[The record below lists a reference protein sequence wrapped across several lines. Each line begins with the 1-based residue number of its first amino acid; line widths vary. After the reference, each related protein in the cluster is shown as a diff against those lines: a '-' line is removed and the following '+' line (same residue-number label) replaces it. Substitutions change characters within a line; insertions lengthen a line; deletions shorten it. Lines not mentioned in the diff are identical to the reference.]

1 VPILQ
6 LCALC
11 GFFDGVV
18 RVFRADGFW
27 KVPTACV
34 ANKLCPQSDVGV
46 FPKKQSQ
53 GLKYIQSKIP
63 LLVFDR
69 FGFCHYSSF

>member
-1 VPILQ
+1 MKHRGGVHTDLQ

-11 GFFDGVV
+11 GFFDGFV

-34 ANKLCPQSDVGV
+34 NCGAFRQDERDGQDTLRVGA
-46 FPKKQSQ
+46 
-53 GLKYIQSKIP
+53 
-63 LLVFDR
+63 
-69 FGFCHYSSF
+69 FG